1 MLKKCYYIFAFFV
14 LLLYSCTED
23 GLVSSKYSKYTARF
37 SYNQVRT
44 NIPLNAALTSGGAN
58 IFCSLYPKLDGSW
71 EAKIPSSKE
80 PYPMPMLDIDR
91 YKTPI
96 CIKGFIVGQSN
107 SPDMTTGELEIMCFD
122 LVCPTCYD
130 KAGVRRSLEVNDMG
144 KATCSRC
151 KLTYDLN
158 TGLCE
163 GNGKILE
170 RYQAVYYPQDQGIFV
185 VSNR

>member
-1 MLKKCYYIFAFFV
+1 MLKKCYYIFAFLV
-14 LLLYSCTED
+14 LLLYSCIEE
-23 GLVSSKYSKYTARF
+23 GLVSSKYSKYTAHF
-37 SYNQVRT
+37 SCDNVRN

-58 IFCSLYPKLDGSW
+58 IFCSLYPTLNGQW
-71 EAKIPSSKE
+71 EAKTPSLE
-80 PYPMPMLDIDR
+80 PYLMPMSDIDR
-91 YKTPI
+91 YKTLI
-96 CIKGFIVGQSN
+96 YINGFIVGQSN

-130 KAGVRRSLEVNDMG
+130 KTGISRSLEVNDMG

-163 GNGKILE
+163 GNGRILE
-170 RYQAVYYPQDQGIFV
+170 RYQAVYFPDQGKFV
-185 VSNR
+185 VRNR

>member
-23 GLVSSKYSKYTARF
+23 GLVSSKYSKYMARF
-37 SYNQVRT
+37 SYDQVIT
-44 NIPLNAALTSGGAN
+44 NEPLRVALTSGGTN

-71 EAKIPSSKE
+71 EAKTPSLE
-80 PYPMPMLDIDR
+80 PYLMPMLDRDR

-130 KAGVRRSLEVNDMG
+130 KTGISRSLEVNDMG

-170 RYQAVYYPQDQGIFV
+170 RYQAVYFPQGQGEFV
-185 VSNR
+185 VRNR